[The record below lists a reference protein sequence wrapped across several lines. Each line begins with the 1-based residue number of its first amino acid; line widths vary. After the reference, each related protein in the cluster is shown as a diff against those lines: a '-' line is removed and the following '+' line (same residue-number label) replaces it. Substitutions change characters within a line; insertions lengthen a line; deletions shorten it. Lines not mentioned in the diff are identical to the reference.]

1 MSNRIGLF
9 GGTFD
14 PPHTGHLI
22 MAESLRQDAGLE
34 QVIFLPSG
42 QPPHKIDWNI
52 TPAPHRLEMVRL
64 AIAGNP
70 QFTLSDWELTQP
82 GPCYTLE
89 TAKYFKNRF
98 PDQKFCWLIGSDS
111 LADLPTWHGF
121 EELITTIDILTAQRG
136 GFALDTI
143 LNQVSDEVSRRAF
156 DKLKAN
162 IVRTPTIEI
171 ASRNIRR
178 RVKRGQDIRYLVPEA
193 VRDYILRE
201 GLYR

>member
-22 MAESLRQDAGLE
+22 MAESLRQDAELDR
-34 QVIFLPSG
+34 VIFLPSG

-52 TPAPHRLEMVRL
+52 TPAPHRREMVRL

-70 QFTLSDWELTQP
+70 QFTISDWELTQS

-89 TAKYFKNRF
+89 TAKYFKSQF
-98 PDQKFCWLIGSDS
+98 PDQQFCWLIGSDS

-121 EELITTIDILTAQRG
+121 EELIMTIDILTAQRG

-143 LNQVSDEVSRRAF
+143 LQQVSDEVSRRAF

-193 VRDYILRE
+193 VREYILRE